1 MRWAVDFHPAFA
13 AEFGNLSDGV
23 REQILAAGRLLEA
36 FGPRLGRPTVDT
48 LNGSKVKNMKELRFN
63 ADDGVWRVAF
73 AFDPSRK
80 AILLCGGDKSGVSG
94 ARFYK
99 SLTRTAEAR
108 YAEHLKGMK

>member
-1 MRWAVDFHPAFA
+1 MPWAVDFHPDFA
-13 AEFGNLSDGV
+13 AEAREYSAPV
-23 REQILAAGRLLEA
+23 RAEITASIRLLQA
-36 FGPRLGRPTVDT
+36 LGPQLGRPAVDT

-99 SLTRTAEAR
+99 SLIKTAEAR
-108 YAEHLKGMK
+108 YAQHLKGAK

>member
-1 MRWAVDFHPAFA
+1 MTWTVDFHPDFA
-13 AEFGNLSDGV
+13 AEAQEFPDQAKS
-23 REQILAAGRLLEA
+23 EITASIRLLQA
-36 FGPRLGRPTVDT
+36 LGPQLGRPTVDT

-80 AILLCGGDKSGVSG
+80 AILLCGGDKSGVSS

-99 SLTRTAEAR
+99 SLIRIAEAR
-108 YAEHLKGMK
+108 YADHLRGAK